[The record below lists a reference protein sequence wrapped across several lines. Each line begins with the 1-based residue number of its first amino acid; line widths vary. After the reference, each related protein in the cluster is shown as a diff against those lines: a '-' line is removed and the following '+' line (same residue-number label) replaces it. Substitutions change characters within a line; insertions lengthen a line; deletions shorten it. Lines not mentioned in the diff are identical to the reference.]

1 MKLLLLCSTAL
12 AASTTPQKHL
22 VVLVHG
28 LSGTAADLGY
38 LARRLEAD
46 ASVRVLASGANE
58 PFPRTLDGVDA
69 GGARVADEVRQVAS
83 AYKTISFVGNSLGGL
98 YARAA
103 LRELRDAE
111 RDTFA
116 GLTPAVFVTTAAPH
130 LGARQ
135 TTYGPLAP
143 LLRLLPSFV
152 SICVEIKFRRPTR
165 RPRSCHSSM
174 ASLTHWLTST
184 QVSIARSAKD
194 AMLQTSTVADLS
206 CCEALQALAL
216 FPKRRAYGSAAGDFM
231 VPTASAL
238 FTAASSDELRAA
250 GMRLGNEDA
259 PDNGAAYLIRELE
272 DVDAKLPP
280 AEAEL
285 AKALDGVGF
294 ERVMIEF
301 ESPGPLGT
309 PFAHNK
315 LVALERRP
323 GPTASLIKYLELT
336 ADGRPVMD
344 GLARYI
350 LGELA
355 AF

>member
-12 AASTTPQKHL
+12 LTTSTAPPQKHL

-103 LRELRDAE
+103 LRELRDG
-111 RDTFA
+111 DTFA

-135 TTYGPLAP
+135 TQYGPLAP

-152 SICVEIKFRRPTR
+152 SIAK
-165 RPRSCHSSM
+165 S
-174 ASLTHWLTST
+174 
-184 QVSIARSAKD
+184 ARD

-250 GMRLGNEDA
+250 GMRLGSEDA
-259 PDNGAAYLIRELE
+259 PANGAAYLIREI
-272 DVDAKLPP
+272 DGVDAQLPP

-285 AKALDGVGF
+285 AKALDSVGF
-294 ERVMIEF
+294 ERVMVEF

-350 LGELA
+350 LEELA

>member
-1 MKLLLLCSTAL
+1 MRVGQLLSL
-12 AASTTPQKHL
+12 PL
-22 VVLVHG
+22 VV
-28 LSGTAADLGY
+28 
-38 LARRLEAD
+38 R
-46 ASVRVLASGANE
+46 
-58 PFPRTLDGVDA
+58 
-69 GGARVADEVRQVAS
+69 
-83 AYKTISFVGNSLGGL
+83 
-98 YARAA
+98 
-103 LRELRDAE
+103 
-111 RDTFA
+111 
-116 GLTPAVFVTTAAPH
+116 
-130 LGARQ
+130 
-135 TTYGPLAP
+135 
-143 LLRLLPSFV
+143 LLRLLERLLQGDEFLLEPL
-152 SICVEIKFRRPTR
+152 RPVR
-165 RPRSCHSSM
+165 GFPL
-174 ASLTHWLTST
+174 A
-184 QVSIARSAKD
+184 
-194 AMLQTSTVADLS
+194 
-206 CCEALQALAL
+206 ALAL
-216 FPKRRAYGSAAGDFM
+216 FPRRRAYGSAAGDFM

-259 PDNGAAYLIRELE
+259 PDDGAAYLIREL
-272 DVDAKLPP
+272 DGVDAQLPP

-285 AKALDGVGF
+285 AKALDSVGF

>member
-1 MKLLLLCSTAL
+1 M
-12 AASTTPQKHL
+12 
-22 VVLVHG
+22 
-28 LSGTAADLGY
+28 
-38 LARRLEAD
+38 
-46 ASVRVLASGANE
+46 
-58 PFPRTLDGVDA
+58 
-69 GGARVADEVRQVAS
+69 
-83 AYKTISFVGNSLGGL
+83 
-98 YARAA
+98 
-103 LRELRDAE
+103 
-111 RDTFA
+111 
-116 GLTPAVFVTTAAPH
+116 
-130 LGARQ
+130 
-135 TTYGPLAP
+135 
-143 LLRLLPSFV
+143 
-152 SICVEIKFRRPTR
+152 IC
-165 RPRSCHSSM
+165 
-174 ASLTHWLTST
+174 A
-184 QVSIARSAKD
+184 QVSIARSARD
-194 AMLQTSTVADLS
+194 AMLQTSTVAELS

-216 FPKRRAYGSAAGDFM
+216 FPRRRAYGSAAGDFM

-259 PDNGAAYLIRELE
+259 PDNGAAYLIRDL
-272 DVDAKLPP
+272 DGVDAQLPP

-285 AKALDGVGF
+285 AAALDSVGF
-294 ERVMIEF
+294 ERVMVEF

>member
-1 MKLLLLCSTAL
+1 MAWRFTKVSAII
-12 AASTTPQKHL
+12 
-22 VVLVHG
+22 
-28 LSGTAADLGY
+28 LG
-38 LARRLEAD
+38 
-46 ASVRVLASGANE
+46 N
-58 PFPRTLDGVDA
+58 
-69 GGARVADEVRQVAS
+69 
-83 AYKTISFVGNSLGGL
+83 
-98 YARAA
+98 
-103 LRELRDAE
+103 
-111 RDTFA
+111 
-116 GLTPAVFVTTAAPH
+116 
-130 LGARQ
+130 
-135 TTYGPLAP
+135 
-143 LLRLLPSFV
+143 
-152 SICVEIKFRRPTR
+152 
-165 RPRSCHSSM
+165 
-174 ASLTHWLTST
+174 LTHWLTST

-216 FPKRRAYGSAAGDFM
+216 FPKRRAYGSASGDFM

-259 PDNGAAYLIRELE
+259 PANGAAYLIRDQL
-272 DVDAKLPP
+272 DGVDAQLPP

-350 LGELA
+350 LEELA

>member
-12 AASTTPQKHL
+12 LTTSTAPPQKHL

-103 LRELRDAE
+103 LRELRDG
-111 RDTFA
+111 DTFA

-135 TTYGPLAP
+135 TQYGPLAP

-152 SICVEIKFRRPTR
+152 SIAK
-165 RPRSCHSSM
+165 S
-174 ASLTHWLTST
+174 
-184 QVSIARSAKD
+184 ARD
-194 AMLQTSTVADLS
+194 AMLQTSTVADLT
-206 CCEALQALAL
+206 CCEALAALAL

-259 PDNGAAYLIRELE
+259 PDNGAAYLIRDL
-272 DVDAKLPP
+272 DGVDAQLPP

-285 AKALDGVGF
+285 AKALDSVGF

>member
-1 MKLLLLCSTAL
+1 MSYDASSVSGQRKNQQQAESKLIIAFIMKLLLCSLLCSTAL

-103 LRELRDAE
+103 LRELRDAD
-111 RDTFA
+111 RSTFA

-152 SICVEIKFRRPTR
+152 SIAK
-165 RPRSCHSSM
+165 S
-174 ASLTHWLTST
+174 
-184 QVSIARSAKD
+184 ARD

-206 CCEALQALAL
+206 CCEALAALAL
-216 FPKRRAYGSAAGDFM
+216 FPRRRAYGSSSGDFM

-259 PDNGAAYLIRELE
+259 PANGAAYLIRGDL
-272 DVDAKLPP
+272 DGVDAQLPP

-285 AKALDGVGF
+285 AKALDSVGF

>member
-12 AASTTPQKHL
+12 LTTSTAPPQKHL

-103 LRELRDAE
+103 LRELRDG
-111 RDTFA
+111 DTFA

-135 TTYGPLAP
+135 TQYGPLAP

-152 SICVEIKFRRPTR
+152 SI
-165 RPRSCHSSM
+165 
-174 ASLTHWLTST
+174 
-184 QVSIARSAKD
+184 ARSARD
-194 AMLQTSTVADLS
+194 AMLQTSTVAELS

-216 FPKRRAYGSAAGDFM
+216 FPKRRAYGSASGDFM

-238 FTAASSDELRAA
+238 FTAASGDELRAA

-259 PDNGAAYLIRELE
+259 PDNGAAYLIRDL
-272 DVDAKLPP
+272 DGVDAKLPP

>member
-1 MKLLLLCSTAL
+1 
-12 AASTTPQKHL
+12 
-22 VVLVHG
+22 
-28 LSGTAADLGY
+28 
-38 LARRLEAD
+38 
-46 ASVRVLASGANE
+46 
-58 PFPRTLDGVDA
+58 
-69 GGARVADEVRQVAS
+69 
-83 AYKTISFVGNSLGGL
+83 
-98 YARAA
+98 
-103 LRELRDAE
+103 
-111 RDTFA
+111 
-116 GLTPAVFVTTAAPH
+116 
-130 LGARQ
+130 
-135 TTYGPLAP
+135 
-143 LLRLLPSFV
+143 
-152 SICVEIKFRRPTR
+152 
-165 RPRSCHSSM
+165 
-174 ASLTHWLTST
+174 
-184 QVSIARSAKD
+184 
-194 AMLQTSTVADLS
+194 MLQTSTVADLS
-206 CCEALQALAL
+206 CCEALAALAL
-216 FPKRRAYGSAAGDFM
+216 FPKRRAYGSASGDFM

-238 FTAASSDELRAA
+238 FTAASGDELRAA

-259 PDNGAAYLIRELE
+259 PANGAAYLIRDQL
-272 DVDAKLPP
+272 DGVAAQLPP

-350 LGELA
+350 LEELA

>member
-1 MKLLLLCSTAL
+1 MKFLLYSLLCSTAL

-38 LARRLEAD
+38 LARQLEAD

-103 LRELRDAE
+103 LRELRDG
-111 RDTFA
+111 DTFA

-135 TTYGPLAP
+135 TQYGPLAP
-143 LLRLLPSFV
+143 LLRLLPSGV
-152 SICVEIKFRRPTR
+152 
-165 RPRSCHSSM
+165 
-174 ASLTHWLTST
+174 A
-184 QVSIARSAKD
+184 IAKSARD

-206 CCEALQALAL
+206 CCEALAALAL

-238 FTAASSDELRAA
+238 FTAASSDELRAT
-250 GMRLGNEDA
+250 GMRLGSEDA
-259 PDNGAAYLIRELE
+259 PANGAAYLIRELE
-272 DVDAKLPP
+272 DVDAQLPP

-294 ERVMIEF
+294 ERVMVEF

>member
-1 MKLLLLCSTAL
+1 MKFLLYSLLCSTAL
-12 AASTTPQKHL
+12 AASTAPQKHL

-38 LARRLEAD
+38 LARQLEAD
-46 ASVRVLASGANE
+46 ESVRVLASGANE

-103 LRELRDAE
+103 LRELRDG
-111 RDTFA
+111 DTFA

-135 TTYGPLAP
+135 TQYGPLAP

-152 SICVEIKFRRPTR
+152 SI
-165 RPRSCHSSM
+165 
-174 ASLTHWLTST
+174 
-184 QVSIARSAKD
+184 ARSARD

-206 CCEALQALAL
+206 CCEALAALAL

-259 PDNGAAYLIRELE
+259 PENGAAYLIRDL
-272 DVDAKLPP
+272 DGVDAQLPP

-285 AKALDGVGF
+285 AKALDSVGF

>member
-1 MKLLLLCSTAL
+1 MAWRFTKVSAII
-12 AASTTPQKHL
+12 
-22 VVLVHG
+22 
-28 LSGTAADLGY
+28 LGN
-38 LARRLEAD
+38 
-46 ASVRVLASGANE
+46 V
-58 PFPRTLDGVDA
+58 
-69 GGARVADEVRQVAS
+69 
-83 AYKTISFVGNSLGGL
+83 
-98 YARAA
+98 
-103 LRELRDAE
+103 
-111 RDTFA
+111 
-116 GLTPAVFVTTAAPH
+116 
-130 LGARQ
+130 
-135 TTYGPLAP
+135 
-143 LLRLLPSFV
+143 
-152 SICVEIKFRRPTR
+152 
-165 RPRSCHSSM
+165 
-174 ASLTHWLTST
+174 THWLTST
-184 QVSIARSAKD
+184 QVSIARSARD

-259 PDNGAAYLIRELE
+259 PDNGAAYLIRDL
-272 DVDAKLPP
+272 DGVDAQLPP

>member
-1 MKLLLLCSTAL
+1 ML
-12 AASTTPQKHL
+12 Q
-22 VVLVHG
+22 
-28 LSGTAADLGY
+28 
-38 LARRLEAD
+38 
-46 ASVRVLASGANE
+46 
-58 PFPRTLDGVDA
+58 
-69 GGARVADEVRQVAS
+69 
-83 AYKTISFVGNSLGGL
+83 
-98 YARAA
+98 
-103 LRELRDAE
+103 
-111 RDTFA
+111 
-116 GLTPAVFVTTAAPH
+116 
-130 LGARQ
+130 
-135 TTYGPLAP
+135 
-143 LLRLLPSFV
+143 
-152 SICVEIKFRRPTR
+152 
-165 RPRSCHSSM
+165 
-174 ASLTHWLTST
+174 
-184 QVSIARSAKD
+184 RSA
-194 AMLQTSTVADLS
+194 VADLT

-216 FPKRRAYGSAAGDFM
+216 FPKRRAYGSASGDFM

-259 PDNGAAYLIRELE
+259 PDNGAAYLIRDL
-272 DVDAKLPP
+272 DGVDAQLPP

-294 ERVMIEF
+294 ERVMVEF

>member
-1 MKLLLLCSTAL
+1 MKVLLLCSTL
-12 AASTTPQKHL
+12 LLTTSTAPPQKHL

-38 LARRLEAD
+38 LARQLEAD

-103 LRELRDAE
+103 LRELRDG
-111 RDTFA
+111 DTFA

-135 TTYGPLAP
+135 TQYGPLAP
-143 LLRLLPSFV
+143 LLRLLPSGV
-152 SICVEIKFRRPTR
+152 
-165 RPRSCHSSM
+165 
-174 ASLTHWLTST
+174 A
-184 QVSIARSAKD
+184 IAKSARD
-194 AMLQTSTVADLS
+194 AMLQTSAVADLS
-206 CCEALQALAL
+206 CCEALAALAL
-216 FPKRRAYGSAAGDFM
+216 FPRRRAYGSAAGDFM

-250 GMRLGNEDA
+250 GMRLGSEDA
-259 PDNGAAYLIRELE
+259 PDNGAAYLIRDL
-272 DVDAKLPP
+272 DGVDAQLPP

>member
-12 AASTTPQKHL
+12 LTTSTAPPQKHL

-103 LRELRDAE
+103 LRELRDG
-111 RDTFA
+111 DTFA

-135 TTYGPLAP
+135 TQYGPLAP

-152 SICVEIKFRRPTR
+152 SIAK
-165 RPRSCHSSM
+165 S
-174 ASLTHWLTST
+174 
-184 QVSIARSAKD
+184 ARD
-194 AMLQTSTVADLS
+194 AMLQTSAVADLS
-206 CCEALQALAL
+206 CCEALAALAL
-216 FPKRRAYGSAAGDFM
+216 FPRRRAYGSAAGDFM

-250 GMRLGNEDA
+250 GMRLGSEDA
-259 PDNGAAYLIRELE
+259 PDNGAAYLIREL
-272 DVDAKLPP
+272 DGVDAQLPP

>member
-1 MKLLLLCSTAL
+1 
-12 AASTTPQKHL
+12 
-22 VVLVHG
+22 
-28 LSGTAADLGY
+28 
-38 LARRLEAD
+38 
-46 ASVRVLASGANE
+46 
-58 PFPRTLDGVDA
+58 
-69 GGARVADEVRQVAS
+69 
-83 AYKTISFVGNSLGGL
+83 
-98 YARAA
+98 
-103 LRELRDAE
+103 
-111 RDTFA
+111 
-116 GLTPAVFVTTAAPH
+116 
-130 LGARQ
+130 
-135 TTYGPLAP
+135 
-143 LLRLLPSFV
+143 
-152 SICVEIKFRRPTR
+152 
-165 RPRSCHSSM
+165 M

-216 FPKRRAYGSAAGDFM
+216 FPRRRAYGSAAGDFM

-238 FTAASSDELRAA
+238 FTAATSDELRAA

-259 PDNGAAYLIRELE
+259 PENGAAYLIRDQL
-272 DVDAKLPP
+272 DGVAAKLPP

-294 ERVMIEF
+294 ERVMVEF

-355 AF
+355 SF